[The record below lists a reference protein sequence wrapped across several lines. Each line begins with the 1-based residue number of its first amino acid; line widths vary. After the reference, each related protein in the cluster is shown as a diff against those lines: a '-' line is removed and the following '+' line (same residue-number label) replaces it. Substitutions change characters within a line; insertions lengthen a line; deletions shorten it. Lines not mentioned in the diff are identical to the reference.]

1 MQLMFRQA
9 EEREMA
15 KTVSSTEAKVNLGSI
30 MDWAVENQDNVV
42 VESRGKP
49 RVVIVPFEAFEEY
62 KRFREQARREAAFK
76 RLAEIAQEVQAK
88 NEDLSPEA
96 ADELAEEIT
105 REAVNHLVTKGKV
118 TFQES

>member
-105 REAVNHLVTKGKV
+105 REAVNHLVAKGKV